1 MSDRSQNG
9 RNLKT
14 CAPSRSWPCHGTVS
28 SVNFGARTLSICAA
42 PKGECLVFGIW
53 QVFSTDDCLSFP
65 PSKLWNQKG
74 VMTFSEISITP
85 SIASFL
91 GKCLFCFE
99 VHAFSYVT
107 VLFCHHLLVSWSLCI
122 HEVFDSSLTV
132 ILNYLPA
139 LKKEKKSHCNF
150 YRDVFDFYPGHNQ
163 HKWLFTGCKHI
174 PPLAS

>member
-14 CAPSRSWPCHGTVS
+14 CVSSRSWACHGTVS
-28 SVNFGARTLSICAA
+28 FVNFEACTLSICAA
-42 PKGECLVFGIW
+42 SKGECLVLDIW
-53 QVFSTDDCLSFP
+53 QVFLTDDCLSFP
-65 PSKLWNQKG
+65 PSKLWNRKG

-85 SIASFL
+85 SIASFSV
-91 GKCLFCFE
+91 KCLFPFE
-99 VHAFSYVT
+99 VHALSYVT
-107 VLFCHHLLVSWSLCI
+107 VLFCHHLPVSWSLCI

-150 YRDVFDFYPGHNQ
+150 YRDVLTSILVTTSTSDSLLDANTC
-163 HKWLFTGCKHI
+163 L
-174 PPLAS
+174 L